1 VVQRSSNLSASSLS
15 SADQGT
21 LYTVHL
27 SKFESV
33 TCPEPGILGCY
44 EERLPNPERAD
55 PYKIAVEIEL

>member
-1 VVQRSSNLSASSLS
+1 VQR
-15 SADQGT
+15 GT
-21 LYTVHL
+21 QKLEPTRVFAVQRRPRYTVHL

-44 EERLPNPERAD
+44 EKHLPDPERAD